1 MTRSIRTTPRGAPD
15 KQPLAPTWR
24 ESPWTSADY
33 KTRHNNIGQLVLYES
48 SVKQHLRSVTRKLL
62 YGYNKRITRLAYR
75 PLRLPT
81 SFHLIARYRYALEHR
96 TPPCSTSSN
105 RKASSRPGSHRD
117 SSALTPY
124 LWINIELC
132 TQPIFSFLERL

>member
-1 MTRSIRTTPRGAPD
+1 MTRSIRTTPRGAQD

-33 KTRHNNIGQLVLYES
+33 KTRRNNIERLVLHES
-48 SVKQHLRSVTRKLL
+48 SAEPHLQSVTRKLL
-62 YGYNKRITRLAYR
+62 YGYNKRITLLAYR
-75 PLRLPT
+75 PLRFPT
-81 SFHLIARYRYALEHR
+81 SFHLTARYRYALELLD
-96 TPPCSTSSN
+96 TAMTSSN

-124 LWINIELC
+124 LWINTELC
-132 TQPIFSFLERL
+132 THTRL